1 MSGIDEDYL
10 AVRAN
15 ELEALNKN
23 QNYKYWA
30 DVRDIVTAYDE
41 IIAKIQDDE
50 WRGEEPEYLQKVK
63 QPREK
68 VAPPQ
73 VQIMTGLK

>member
-1 MSGIDEDYL
+1 MTGIDEDYL

-15 ELEALNKN
+15 ELEFKNSN

-50 WRGEEPEYLQKVK
+50 WRGEEPEYLQKGK
-63 QPREK
+63 PREK
-68 VAPPQ
+68 VAHPK
-73 VQIMTGLK
+73 VKIMTGLK